1 MTAKRRSTLDEKK
14 DRRPELLNS
23 VPRYFQFDNDRLVSQ
38 AYAAL
43 LKAQTSWLSA
53 PEILTLLEFSKE
65 CGLCAQTPDRPPS
78 GSVFYYDSRSG
89 VCFRRDGYSY
99 IKKKGSA
106 ISVREDH
113 VKLRIGN
120 VAVIYASYVHSA
132 EHHAPAPAS
141 PVGGGGGGGGGGGT
155 GAGATGEQ
163 ISLFHRRSYWLVNSL
178 EKERG
183 VIVHYLSSGEGS
195 AQIEPSL
202 PHDSDACE
210 CMLCSLRR
218 VRVPHDRE
226 DKALDRI
233 LERCP
238 QPLLLQP
245 LPAAAAAAAGS
256 SSGSGSSSAAAAAAA
271 TLAPQRKRGGDND
284 EDGGVAMEQEEEDTL
299 LHTPVLQPSSTPQPP
314 TSALVDVFSL
324 DDEFDPYDPDDLML
338 QDPPAAAAA
347 AAAAQQQQPVKQ
359 EVVQHLVPPPQAQVR
374 PSQPPPPFSMM
385 QPFKPPPQ
393 QFKPASAS
401 PSLPPLPP
409 HPPQSQSQS
418 QSQLQL
424 QQQQAPKKTDK
435 PQVRFDPSNLLIVE
449 FAPPVVHSY
458 RDKVLVNIGMARYP
472 ESLNYRTW
480 VEKVVPKLSI
490 TVGKVPVLQIDSVSL
505 GVVRFHCPAAAAPS
519 AELAVSI
526 DLGGSRGLLALDFA
540 AHLLPMRF
548 ELGKQAATTT
558 TTTTTAAVTILP
570 HVEEEVVMMGEE
582 GDLELD
588 HKATVMVKRVVQEL
602 LRNHASPEVLDEP
615 SPENGF
621 NFLHTV
627 VFCSASLD
635 VVELLLTHGANV
647 NLKTSCPLGNTA
659 LHFAVENNAVDCAQL
674 LMAYGA
680 DCHAV
685 NNQGLCPLELAETG
699 QMMQVFYKS
708 PSSSSNSPG
717 KRQRAASFSTTNTNG
732 NGNGTYAGATHM
744 QMLRHSLGALSVSD
758 QATLAMAVDHR
769 KSSCHDL
776 EEYLDESSVHLPETA
791 PEMDVD
797 QLVTEAQ
804 PKIYEMM
811 RNTMNQHELSTINS
825 EAIKIQSNVRAW
837 ILRKKFAET
846 QDAATKIQAL
856 AKGHLARKDFRDL
869 KDKVTHTLV
878 IQKCFRKHREA
889 QRQLLQQ
896 QRSTPQL
903 GAASASAAAP
913 GEMEDHDM
921 PPELFLSLD

>member
-1 MTAKRRSTLDEKK
+1 MKPSSSTMTAKRRSTLDEKK

-38 AYAAL
+38 AYSAL

-132 EHHAPAPAS
+132 EHHAPAPAPS
-141 PVGGGGGGGGGGGT
+141 PGT
-155 GAGATGEQ
+155 NATAGEQ

-195 AQIEPSL
+195 AQIDPSL
-202 PHDSDACE
+202 PHNSETCE

-218 VRVPHDRE
+218 VSVPQERE
-226 DKALDRI
+226 DKTLDRI

-238 QPLLLQP
+238 QPLPLQP
-245 LPAAAAAAAGS
+245 LPVAPAAV
-256 SSGSGSSSAAAAAAA
+256 
-271 TLAPQRKRGGDND
+271 TIAPQKKRGDD
-284 EDGGVAMEQEEEDTL
+284 EVVAMEEEDEGAL
-299 LHTPVLQPSSTPQPP
+299 LHTPMLQSSNPPQLP
-314 TSALVDVFSL
+314 TSTGSGLIDVFSL
-324 DDEFDPYDPDDLML
+324 DDEFDPYDPDDLLL
-338 QDPPAAAAA
+338 QDHQSPTAHHPI
-347 AAAAQQQQPVKQ
+347 KQ
-359 EVVQHLVPPPQAQVR
+359 EVIMPVYHPPSIPPPPQPQVR
-374 PSQPPPPFSMM
+374 PSQLPLPPFSMM

-393 QFKPASAS
+393 QFRPSSAS
-401 PSLPPLPP
+401 PSLPPLPL
-409 HPPQSQSQS
+409 HSQPPSQIQSQ
-418 QSQLQL
+418 
-424 QQQQAPKKTDK
+424 QQPSKKTDK

-449 FAPPVVHSY
+449 FAPTVVRSCG
-458 RDKVLVNIGMARYP
+458 DKVLINIGMARYP

-505 GVVRFHCPAAAAPS
+505 GVVRFHCPLP
-519 AELAVSI
+519 AVSSELSVSF
-526 DLGGSRGLLALDFA
+526 DLGGSRGFLALDFA
-540 AHLLPMRF
+540 AHLTPMRF
-548 ELGKQAATTT
+548 ELGKQTVAT
-558 TTTTTAAVTILP
+558 VMEQ
-570 HVEEEVVMMGEE
+570 VGEEEVVMMGEE
-582 GDLELD
+582 GDMDLD

-602 LRNHASPEVLDEP
+602 LKNHASPEVLDEP

-635 VVELLLTHGANV
+635 VVELLLKHGANV

-659 LHFAVENNAVDCAQL
+659 LHFAVENNAVDCVQL

-680 DCHAV
+680 DCHMV
-685 NNQGLCPLELAETG
+685 NNQGLCPMELAETG
-699 QMMQVFYKS
+699 QMMQLFYKS
-708 PSSSSNSPG
+708 PSSSNSPG
-717 KRQRAASFSTTNTNG
+717 KRQRSASVSG
-732 NGNGTYAGATHM
+732 GNGTYAGATHM

-769 KSSCHDL
+769 KSSCHDF

-811 RNTMNQHELSTINS
+811 RNTMNQHELTTINS

-878 IQKCFRKHREA
+878 IQKCFRRHREA
-889 QRQLLQQ
+889 QRQLLLQ

-903 GAASASAAAP
+903 GPVVAPAVATVPVVANVPVAAN
-913 GEMEDHDM
+913 GEAMEDHDSLM